1 MEIMVLQNAL
11 LQDNFDVH
19 LICLDIVTDRFEVAT
34 IKKILER
41 KKKATQKEIS

>member
-1 MEIMVLQNAL
+1 MYIESA
-11 LQDNFDVH
+11 
-19 LICLDIVTDRFEVAT
+19 DIFTDRFEVTT

>member
-1 MEIMVLQNAL
+1 MLNI
-11 LQDNFDVH
+11 F
-19 LICLDIVTDRFEVAT
+19 TDRFEVTT

>member
-1 MEIMVLQNAL
+1 MRAINLTLRYILFVLN
-11 LQDNFDVH
+11 
-19 LICLDIVTDRFEVAT
+19 IVTDRFEVAT